1 MSSWHVKTAETV
13 FTDLKSDSSG
23 LSSIEAKARLQTYG
37 ENRLQE
43 GKPVAAWETLVEQF
57 KNLMVGILLLA
68 AVVSAYLGI
77 KTGDGVLD
85 AVIIFAIV
93 ILNALFGFVQE
104 FKAEKAMEAL
114 RKLTAPHARVVRD
127 RRLTTISS
135 IELVP
140 GDIILLETGD
150 SVPADCRLLSLVQLQ
165 VDESALT
172 GESVPVKKTLDVFK
186 NETAL
191 AERKNMLF
199 TGTVISRGRATA
211 CVVETGQ
218 KTELGKIATLVTE
231 TEVEK
236 TPLQKELDSVGKFLV
251 ITIGVIIAI
260 TFVVGWFRLNTLS
273 EKLLVPIALAVA
285 AIPEGLAAAITVALA
300 FGSVAMTK
308 RNAIARKLSVVEN
321 LGSVNVICT
330 DKTGTLTANQMTVEA
345 VYVNDTLLEVTGKGY
360 APEGQILDGKSASY
374 DINNPTLQMLLQAGA
389 LCNDAKLTKNN
400 NWDMFGDPTEG
411 CLLTLAGKAEL
422 TKEAMEKQMPRVDEI
437 QFDSERK
444 MMTTVHQTEE
454 ERLLFTKGALES
466 VLAKCTRIMMDGKIQ
481 PLTGKQIDAIHAQQN
496 QLADQAYRMLA
507 IAYRP
512 VTTKDSEKTY
522 ESNLIFL
529 GVVAMV
535 DPIRPE
541 VYEAVDI
548 CHQAG
553 IRVVMIT
560 GDHLKTAVAI
570 AKKLNIHTEKAL
582 EGVQLDS
589 MSPEE
594 LQRTIQTVNVYA
606 RASPETKIRIV
617 TTLQADGQVTAM
629 TGDGVNDAPAIKK
642 AEVGIAMGLRG
653 TDVAKQSSSLVL
665 QDDNFATI
673 VAAIREGRR
682 IYNNIRK
689 FLLFLLGCNLGEVIA
704 ISGGLLILGNPI
716 LLPIQILWMNLVTDG
731 APALAL
737 SVQPEDKAIMKKKP
751 RDSKERVIAPWMR
764 KNMIFVGVFQGILT
778 LLTYYIAVNYFAL
791 GEVESATLAFSML
804 VLLELFYALSA
815 KSEIDSIFTIKK
827 GEGWLYTIVF
837 GSVLAQLAI
846 IYIDSLRVI
855 FKTTFLPPEYLFVV
869 LVLSLSYVGTE
880 EVRKIF
886 RRRQL
891 KKGELSD

>member
-1 MSSWHVKTAETV
+1 MNSWHAKTAETV
-13 FTDLKSDSSG
+13 FSDLKSNNSG
-23 LSSIEAKARLQTYG
+23 LSFIEAKTRLQTYG

-43 GKPVAAWETLVEQF
+43 GKQVPAWKMFVAQF
-57 KNLMVGILLLA
+57 KNLMVGILLFA
-68 AVVSAYLGI
+68 AAVSAYLGI
-77 KTGDGVLD
+77 KTGDGMLD
-85 AVIIFAIV
+85 AVMIFAIV
-93 ILNALFGFVQE
+93 ILNALFGFTQE
-104 FKAEKAMEAL
+104 FKAEKSIEAL
-114 RKLTAPHARVVRD
+114 RKLTAPNAKVVRD
-127 RRLTTISS
+127 GKPMTISS

-165 VDESALT
+165 VDESTLT
-172 GESVPVKKTLDVFK
+172 GESIPVKKTLDVFK
-186 NETAL
+186 GETVL

-231 TEVEK
+231 TEAEK
-236 TPLQKELDSVGKFLV
+236 TPLQRELDGVGKFLV

-260 TFVVGWFRLNTLS
+260 TFVVGWFRLDTLS

-308 RNAIARKLSVVEN
+308 RNAITRKLSVVEN

-345 VYVNDTLLEVTGKGY
+345 IYVNDTLLEVTGKGY
-360 APEGQILDGKSASY
+360 TPEGQILDGESAY
-374 DINNPTLQMLLQAGA
+374 DVNNQTLKRLLQGGV

-400 NWDMFGDPTEG
+400 DWDMFGDPTEG
-411 CLLTLAGKAEL
+411 CLLTLAGKAKL

-444 MMTTVHQTEE
+444 MMTTVHQAGKEK
-454 ERLLFTKGALES
+454 LLFTKGALES
-466 VLAKCTRIMMDGKIQ
+466 ILPKCTRIMINGKIQ
-481 PLTGKQIDAIHAQQN
+481 QLTGKQIDAIHQQQN

-512 VTTKDSEKTY
+512 ATSKDNEKTY
-522 ESNLIFL
+522 ESDLIFL

-541 VYEAVDI
+541 VYDAVNI
-548 CHQAG
+548 CHEAS

-570 AKKLNIHTEKAL
+570 AKKLNIYTGKAM
-582 EGVQLDS
+582 EGIQMDS
-589 MSPEE
+589 MSLEE
-594 LQRTIQTVNVYA
+594 LQRTVQAANVYA

-617 TTLQADGQVTAM
+617 TALQAEGYVTAM
-629 TGDGVNDAPAIKK
+629 TGDGVNDAPAMKK

-665 QDDNFATI
+665 RDDNFATI

-682 IYNNIRK
+682 IYDNIRK
-689 FLLFLLGCNLGEVIA
+689 FLLFLLGCNLGEVVA
-704 ISGGLLILGNPI
+704 VSGGLMILGNPI

-737 SVQPEDKAIMKKKP
+737 SVQPEDKAIMKRKP
-751 RDSKERVIAPWMR
+751 RDSKEKIIAPWMR
-764 KNMIFVGVFQGILT
+764 KNMIFVGIFQGILT
-778 LLTYYIAVNYFAL
+778 LLTYYIANNYL
-791 GEVESATLAFSML
+791 GLGDVESATLAFSML

-846 IYIDSLRVI
+846 IYMAPLQAI
-855 FKTTFLPPEYLFVV
+855 FKTASLSPEHLLVV

-891 KKGELSD
+891 KKGELST

>member
-1 MSSWHVKTAETV
+1 MNSWHAKTAETV
-13 FTDLKSDSSG
+13 FSDLKSNNSG
-23 LSSIEAKARLQTYG
+23 LSLIEAKTRLQTYG

-43 GKPVAAWETLVEQF
+43 GKQVSAWETFVAQF
-57 KNLMVGILLLA
+57 KNLMVAILLFA
-68 AVVSAYLGI
+68 AAISAYLGI
-77 KTGDGVLD
+77 KTGDGMLD

-93 ILNALFGFVQE
+93 ILNALFGFTQE

-114 RKLTAPHARVVRD
+114 RKLTAPNAKVVRD
-127 RRLTTISS
+127 GKPMTISS

-150 SVPADCRLLSLVQLQ
+150 SVPADCRLLLLVQLQ
-165 VDESALT
+165 VDESVLT

-186 NETAL
+186 GETVL

-231 TEVEK
+231 TEAEK
-236 TPLQKELDSVGKFLV
+236 TPLQRELDGVGKFLV

-260 TFVVGWFRLNTLS
+260 TFVVGWFRLDTLS

-308 RNAIARKLSVVEN
+308 RNAITRKLSVVEN

-345 VYVNDTLLEVTGKGY
+345 IYVNDTLLEVTGKGY
-360 APEGQILDGKSASY
+360 TPEGQILDGESAY
-374 DINNPTLQMLLQAGA
+374 DINNQTLKRLLQGGV

-400 NWDMFGDPTEG
+400 DWDMFGDPTEG
-411 CLLTLAGKAEL
+411 CLLTLAGKAKL

-444 MMTTVHQTEE
+444 MMTTVHQAGKEK
-454 ERLLFTKGALES
+454 LLFTKGALES
-466 VLAKCTRIMMDGKIQ
+466 ILPKCTRIMINGKIQ
-481 PLTGKQIDAIHAQQN
+481 QLTGKQIDAIHQQQN

-512 VTTKDSEKTY
+512 ATSKDNEKTY
-522 ESNLIFL
+522 ESDLIFL

-541 VYEAVDI
+541 VYDAVNI
-548 CHQAG
+548 CHEAS

-570 AKKLNIHTEKAL
+570 AKKLNIYTGKAM
-582 EGVQLDS
+582 EGIQMDS
-589 MSPEE
+589 MSLEE
-594 LQRTIQTVNVYA
+594 LQRTVQAANVYA

-617 TTLQADGQVTAM
+617 TALQAEGYVTAM
-629 TGDGVNDAPAIKK
+629 TGDGVNDAPAMKK

-665 QDDNFATI
+665 RDDNFATI

-682 IYNNIRK
+682 IYDNIRK
-689 FLLFLLGCNLGEVIA
+689 FLLFLLGCNLGEVVA
-704 ISGGLLILGNPI
+704 VSGGLMILGNPI

-737 SVQPEDKAIMKKKP
+737 SVQPEDKAIMKRKP
-751 RDSKERVIAPWMR
+751 RDSKEKIIAPWMR
-764 KNMIFVGVFQGILT
+764 KNMIFVGIFQGILT
-778 LLTYYIAVNYFAL
+778 LLTYYIANNYL
-791 GEVESATLAFSML
+791 GLGDVESATLAFSML

-846 IYIDSLRVI
+846 IYMAPLQAI
-855 FKTTFLPPEYLFVV
+855 FKTASLSPEHLLVV

-891 KKGELSD
+891 KKGELST

>member
-1 MSSWHVKTAETV
+1 MSSWHAKTAETI
-13 FTDLKSDSSG
+13 FTDLKSNSFG
-23 LSSIEAKARLQTYG
+23 LSLVEAKARLQTYG

-43 GKPVAAWETLVEQF
+43 SKPVSAWKIFIQQF

-68 AVVSAYLGI
+68 AAISAYLGI
-77 KTGDGVLD
+77 KTGDGMLD
-85 AVIIFAIV
+85 ATIIFAIV
-93 ILNALFGFVQE
+93 ILNALFGFAQE

-114 RKLTAPHARVVRD
+114 KSLTAAHAKVIRD
-127 RRLTTISS
+127 GKPTTISS
-135 IELVP
+135 IDLVP

-172 GESVPVKKTLDVFK
+172 GESVPVKKTLDVLK
-186 NETAL
+186 DETVL

-231 TEVEK
+231 TKAEE
-236 TPLQKELDSVGKFLV
+236 TPLQKELDSIGKFLV
-251 ITIGVIIAI
+251 VTIGAIIAI
-260 TFVVGWFRLNTLS
+260 TFVVGWFRLDTLS
-273 EKLLVPIALAVA
+273 EKLLVPISLAVA

-308 RNAIARKLSVVEN
+308 RNAITRKLAVVEN

-345 VYVNDTLLEVTGKGY
+345 IYVNGTLLEVTGKGY
-360 APEGQILDGKSASY
+360 VPEGQILHGKSLY
-374 DINNPTLQMLLQAGA
+374 DVNNQTLNLLLQGGT

-400 NWDMFGDPTEG
+400 DWDMFGDPTEG
-411 CLLTLAGKAEL
+411 CLLTLAGKAKL
-422 TKEAMEKQMPRVDEI
+422 TKEALEKQMPRIDEI
-437 QFDSERK
+437 QFDSKRK
-444 MMTTVHQTEE
+444 MMTTVHQVEKE
-454 ERLLFTKGALES
+454 KLLFTKGALES
-466 VLAKCTRIMMDGKIQ
+466 VLIRCTRIMIDGKIQ
-481 PLTGKQIDAIHAQQN
+481 PLTEKQIDAIHQQQN

-512 VTTKDSEKTY
+512 VTTDDNEKTY
-522 ESNLIFL
+522 ESDLIFL
-529 GVVAMV
+529 GIVAMV
-535 DPIRPE
+535 DPIRSE
-541 VYEAVDI
+541 VYDAVSI
-548 CHQAG
+548 CHEAG

-570 AKKLNIHTEKAL
+570 AKKLNIYTGEAI
-582 EGVQLDS
+582 EGIQLDN
-589 MSPEE
+589 MSLEE
-594 LQRTIQTVNVYA
+594 LQRAVQTINVYA

-617 TTLQADGQVTAM
+617 TGLQTQGYITAM

-653 TDVAKQSSSLVL
+653 SDVAKQSSSLVL
-665 QDDNFATI
+665 RDDNFATI
-673 VAAIREGRR
+673 VVAIREGRR
-682 IYNNIRK
+682 IYDNIRK
-689 FLLFLLGCNLGEVIA
+689 FLLFLLGCNFGEVVA
-704 ISGGLLILGNPI
+704 VSGGLMILGHPI

-737 SVQPEDKAIMKKKP
+737 SVQPEDKAIMKRKP
-751 RDSKERVIAPWMR
+751 RNSKERVIAPWMR
-764 KNMIFVGVFQGILT
+764 KNMIFVGIFQGILT
-778 LLTYYIAVNYFAL
+778 LLTYYIANNYL
-791 GEVESATLAFSML
+791 GLGNAESATLAFSML

-815 KSEIDSIFTIKK
+815 KSEMDSIFTIKK
-827 GEGWLYTIVF
+827 GEGWLYIIVF

-846 IYIDSLRVI
+846 IYTDSLRII
-855 FKTTFLPPEYLFVV
+855 FKTAFVPPEYLLVV
-869 LVLSLSYVGTE
+869 LALSLSYVGTE

-891 KKGELSD
+891 KKGELSI

>member
-1 MSSWHVKTAETV
+1 MSSWHAKTAETI
-13 FTDLKSDSSG
+13 FTDLKSGSSG
-23 LSSIEAKARLQTYG
+23 LSFMEAKTRLQTYG

-43 GKPVAAWETLVEQF
+43 GKQVSAWETFVAQF
-57 KNLMVGILLLA
+57 KNLMVAILLFA
-68 AVVSAYLGI
+68 AAISAYLGI
-77 KTGDGVLD
+77 KIGDGMLD

-93 ILNALFGFVQE
+93 ILNALFGFTQE

-114 RKLTAPHARVVRD
+114 RKLTAPNAKVVRD
-127 RRLTTISS
+127 GKPTTISS

-186 NETAL
+186 DETVL

-231 TEVEK
+231 TEAEE
-236 TPLQKELDSVGKFLV
+236 TPLQKELDGVGKFLA

-260 TFVVGWFRLNTLS
+260 TFVVGWFRLDTLS
-273 EKLLVPIALAVA
+273 EKLLVPISLAVA

-308 RNAIARKLSVVEN
+308 RNAITRKLSVVET

-345 VYVNDTLLEVTGKGY
+345 IYVNDTLLEVTGKGY
-360 APEGQILDGKSASY
+360 VPEGQILDGESAY
-374 DINNPTLQMLLQAGA
+374 DVNNQTLKMLLHGGA

-400 NWDMFGDPTEG
+400 DWDMFGDPTEG
-411 CLLTLAGKAEL
+411 CLLTLAGKAKI
-422 TKEAMEKQMPRVDEI
+422 TKETIEKQMPRVDEI

-444 MMTTVHQTEE
+444 MMTTVHQTGEE
-454 ERLLFTKGALES
+454 KLLFTKGALES
-466 VLAKCTRIMMDGKIQ
+466 ILPKCTRIMINGKIQ
-481 PLTGKQIDAIHAQQN
+481 QLTGKQIDAIHQQQN

-512 VTTKDSEKTY
+512 ATTKDNEKTY
-522 ESNLIFL
+522 ESDLIFL

-541 VYEAVDI
+541 VYDAVNI
-548 CHQAG
+548 CHEAS

-570 AKKLNIHTEKAL
+570 AKKLNIYTGKAM
-582 EGVQLDS
+582 EGIQLDS
-589 MSPEE
+589 MSLEE
-594 LQRTIQTVNVYA
+594 LQRTVQAANVYA

-617 TTLQADGQVTAM
+617 TVLQAEGHVTAM

-665 QDDNFATI
+665 RDDNFATI

-682 IYNNIRK
+682 IYDNIRK
-689 FLLFLLGCNLGEVIA
+689 FLLFLLGCNLGEVVVV
-704 ISGGLLILGNPI
+704 SGGLMILGSPI

-737 SVQPEDKAIMKKKP
+737 SVQPEDKAIMKRKP
-751 RDSKERVIAPWMR
+751 RDAKEKIIAPWMR
-764 KNMIFVGVFQGILT
+764 KNIIFVGIFQGILT
-778 LLTYYIAVNYFAL
+778 LLTYYIAVNYL
-791 GEVESATLAFSML
+791 GLGDVESTTLAFSML

-846 IYIDSLRVI
+846 IYMAPLQAI
-855 FKTTFLPPEYLFVV
+855 FKTASLSPEHLLVV

-880 EVRKIF
+880 EIRKIF

-891 KKGELSD
+891 KKGELSTS

>member
-1 MSSWHVKTAETV
+1 MNSWHAKTAETV
-13 FTDLKSDSSG
+13 FSDLKSNNSG
-23 LSSIEAKARLQTYG
+23 LSLIEAKTRLQTYG

-43 GKPVAAWETLVEQF
+43 GKQVSAWETFVAQF
-57 KNLMVGILLLA
+57 KNLMVAILLFA
-68 AVVSAYLGI
+68 AAISAYLGI
-77 KTGDGVLD
+77 KTGDGMLD

-93 ILNALFGFVQE
+93 ILNALFGFTQE

-114 RKLTAPHARVVRD
+114 RKLTAPNAKVVRD
-127 RRLTTISS
+127 GKPMTISS

-150 SVPADCRLLSLVQLQ
+150 SVPADCRLLLLVQLQ
-165 VDESALT
+165 VDESVLT

-186 NETAL
+186 GETVL

-231 TEVEK
+231 TEAEK
-236 TPLQKELDSVGKFLV
+236 TPLQRELDGVGKFLV

-260 TFVVGWFRLNTLS
+260 TFVVGWFRLDTLS

-308 RNAIARKLSVVEN
+308 RNAITRKLSVVEN

-345 VYVNDTLLEVTGKGY
+345 IYVNDTLLEVTGKGY
-360 APEGQILDGKSASY
+360 TPEGQILDGESAY
-374 DINNPTLQMLLQAGA
+374 DINNQTLKRLLQGGV

-400 NWDMFGDPTEG
+400 DWDMFGDPTEG
-411 CLLTLAGKAEL
+411 CLLTLAGKAKL

-444 MMTTVHQTEE
+444 MMTTVHQAGKEK
-454 ERLLFTKGALES
+454 LLFTKGALES
-466 VLAKCTRIMMDGKIQ
+466 ILPKCTRIMINGKIQ
-481 PLTGKQIDAIHAQQN
+481 QLTGKQIDAIHQQQN

-512 VTTKDSEKTY
+512 ATSKDNEKTY
-522 ESNLIFL
+522 ESDLIFL

-541 VYEAVDI
+541 VYDAVNI
-548 CHQAG
+548 CHEAS

-570 AKKLNIHTEKAL
+570 AKKLNIHTGKAI
-582 EGVQLDS
+582 EGVKLDS

-594 LQRTIQTVNVYA
+594 LQRTVQTVNVYA

-617 TTLQADGQVTAM
+617 TALQAEGYVTAM
-629 TGDGVNDAPAIKK
+629 TGDGVNDAPAMKK

-665 QDDNFATI
+665 RDDNFATI

-682 IYNNIRK
+682 IYDNIRK
-689 FLLFLLGCNLGEVIA
+689 FLLFLLGCNLGEVVA
-704 ISGGLLILGNPI
+704 VSGGLMILGNPI

-737 SVQPEDKAIMKKKP
+737 SVQPEDKAIMKRKP
-751 RDSKERVIAPWMR
+751 RDSKEKIIAPWMR
-764 KNMIFVGVFQGILT
+764 KNMIFVGIFQGILT
-778 LLTYYIAVNYFAL
+778 LLTYYIANNYL
-791 GEVESATLAFSML
+791 GLGDVESATLAFSML

-846 IYIDSLRVI
+846 IYMAPLQAI
-855 FKTTFLPPEYLFVV
+855 FKTASLSPEHLLVV

-891 KKGELSD
+891 KKGELST